1 MLTHL
6 KMFLLPTTLNFG
18 YVESH
23 CWKNVQIFMRD
34 SEFYRLWVISSWY
47 EGDSFFDILH
57 NPFVFHLSRTKCE
70 SQLFP
75 AVPTK
80 NLCSMHMCC
89 VVFIIR
95 SRQGNVNINFRAF
108 VTTWKV
114 FLCCYY
120 LSFTWPLHITPHI
133 QSLNCPWIE
142 LSFTLSVAIHSVQ
155 TDIIIQLELGKSTA
169 WIHAM
174 KKMFDSKKTQSLKK
188 LKLEFQYVTPRY
200 FSSLLHLVTF
210 YPGMMP
216 DAGQTWS
223 N

>member
-1 MLTHL
+1 MSNHIAEKCSNFYERFQILSPVSY
-6 KMFLLPTTLNFG
+6 FLLIWRWL
-18 YVESH
+18 
-23 CWKNVQIFMRD
+23 
-34 SEFYRLWVISSWY
+34 
-47 EGDSFFDILH
+47 FFDILH
-57 NPFVFHLSRTKCE
+57 NPFVFHLWRTKCE
-70 SQLFP
+70 SQLLT

-80 NLCSMHMCC
+80 NVCKYAPQNMCC

-95 SRQGNVNINFRAF
+95 SRQGSVNINFRAF
-108 VTTWKV
+108 VTAWKV

-174 KKMFDSKKTQSLKK
+174 KKMFDSKKTQAMKK

-200 FSSLLHLVTF
+200 FSSLLHLVSF
-210 YPGMMP
+210 YPGLMP

>member
-1 MLTHL
+1 
-6 KMFLLPTTLNFG
+6 
-18 YVESH
+18 
-23 CWKNVQIFMRD
+23 MRD
-34 SEFYRLWVISSWY
+34 FKFYRLWVISSWY

-57 NPFVFHLSRTKCE
+57 NPFVFHLSRTKYE

-80 NLCSMHMCC
+80 NVCKYAPQNMCC

-108 VTTWKV
+108 VTAWKV

-174 KKMFDSKKTQSLKK
+174 KKIFDLKKVQALKK
-188 LKLEFQYVTPRY
+188 LNFMHFFKGQYVTPRY
-200 FSSLLHLVTF
+200 FSSLPHLVIF
-210 YPGMMP
+210 YPGLMP
-216 DAGQTWS
+216 DASQTWS